1 MDLLIISVNM
11 KVIVMFK
18 KKVIEAVVNPL
29 SLKFLGMTNQY
40 VVQINANLR
49 ELTKEICLSVKKMF
63 D

>member
-1 MDLLIISVNM
+1 MDLLIISANI

-18 KKVIEAVVNPL
+18 KKVIAAVVNPF

-40 VVQINANLR
+40 VGQINANLR